1 MTQTTVTL
9 SSVGN
14 SPPVNV
20 SWRAGKPISAVVV
33 VSSLVAADFTIQYTM
48 QDSQVIAS
56 SLQTWLSFG
65 SSTGSSATHFSSAN
79 SDASIA
85 IGTQYPMAGL
95 RISSTTLTAG
105 TLTMTVLQAE
115 GW

>member
-1 MTQTTVTL
+1 MPNATVTL
-9 SSVGN
+9 SSVGT

-20 SWRAGKPISAVVV
+20 SWRAGKPISAVVI
-33 VSSLVAADFTIQYTM
+33 VSAAVAADFTIQYTLI
-48 QDSQVIAS
+48 DSQLS
-56 SLQTWLSFG
+56 SSPTWLSFG

-95 RISSTTLTAG
+95 RISSTTFTAG
-105 TLTMTVLQAE
+105 TLTLTVLQGE
-115 GW
+115 GG

>member
-1 MTQTTVTL
+1 MPQTTVTL
-9 SSVGN
+9 SSVGT

-20 SWRAGKPISAVVV
+20 SWRAGKPIAAVVI
-33 VSSLVAADFTIQYTM
+33 VSAAVAADFTIQYTLD
-48 QDSQVIAS
+48 DSQVVAS

-95 RISSTTLTAG
+95 RISSTTISAG
-105 TLTMTVLQAE
+105 TLTMTVLQ
-115 GW
+115 